1 MAADIY
7 PATGLD
13 DDPQQE
19 SLLNVQLQ
27 SDGYYWH
34 LYWYFESAKL
44 PSNHELINLY
54 EDNEIFGYELERL
67 DARLKEAALDLQWRP
82 DAWDVTI
89 GWNGKDL
96 CRETE
101 LKSRVRKHEMLS
113 IIDHL
118 LSLITYASARDLK
131 LCVRGD

>member
-1 MAADIY
+1 MAADLY

-13 DDPQQE
+13 DDPQPE
-19 SLLNVQLQ
+19 SSFTVQLP

-44 PSNHELINLY
+44 HFNHELIGLY
-54 EDNEIFGYELERL
+54 DDNEIFGYELERL
-67 DARLKEAALDLQWRP
+67 EARLKDAALDLQWRP
-82 DAWDVTI
+82 DTWDVTI

-96 CRETE
+96 RRETE
-101 LKSRVRKHEMLS
+101 LKSQVRKHEMLS
-113 IIDHL
+113 LINRL
-118 LSLITYASARDLK
+118 LSLITYAATRNLK